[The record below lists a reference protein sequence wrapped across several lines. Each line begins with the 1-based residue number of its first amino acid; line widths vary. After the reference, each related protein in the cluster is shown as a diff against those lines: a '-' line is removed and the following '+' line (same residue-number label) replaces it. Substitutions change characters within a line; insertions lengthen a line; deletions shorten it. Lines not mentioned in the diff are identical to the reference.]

1 MKNKSALSQVP
12 DSSTLEKT
20 EAVIRQR
27 AYEYYEERGCEDG
40 RDLEDWLR
48 AEAEILGNKPVES
61 AVKPRAAI
69 VGAA

>member
-1 MKNKSALSQVP
+1 MKNKSTLAQVP

-20 EAVIRQR
+20 EAVIRLR

-48 AEAEILGNKPVES
+48 AEAEILGKKPAES